1 MDNNMALGFR
11 FYPTEEEL
19 ISFYLRNK
27 LEGMRPDLDRVIPV
41 LDIYE
46 MDPWHLPQFS
56 GEMCRGDPEQWFFF
70 VPRQAREARG
80 GRTSRITSSGYWKGT
95 GSPGYAYSSENRI
108 IGIKKTMVFYKG
120 KAPNGRKT
128 KWKMNEY
135 RAILREASYSTS
147 STTPNPILRH
157 EYSLC
162 RVYMGTGWSRAFDR
176 RPSGAITRE
185 MAMEVHQGD
194 SGAGV
199 IGRSGDM
206 ATTSLAM
213 EVHEVVSAAGMT
225 SGSGDMATTSH
236 HQTNPSKMEKN
247 CSQDSSSS
255 GKDDGHPPQTC
266 ESTFWEISD
275 DDLQSLLE
283 WKNLNWD

>member
-1 MDNNMALGFR
+1 MDNNLALGFR

-27 LEGMRPDLDRVIPV
+27 LEGLRPDLERVIPV
-41 LDIYE
+41 LNIYE

-80 GRTSRITSSGYWKGT
+80 GRNSRTTGSGYWKSV

-120 KAPNGRKT
+120 KAPCGRKT

-135 RAILREASYSTS
+135 KAILGEASS
-147 STTPNPILRH
+147 STGATPNPILRH
-157 EYSLC
+157 EYCLC
-162 RVYMGTGWSRAFDR
+162 RVYIGSGCLREFDR
-176 RPSGAITRE
+176 RPAGAMTSE
-185 MAMEVHQGD
+185 MAMQVPQAV
-194 SGAGV
+194 SG
-199 IGRSGDM
+199 
-206 ATTSLAM
+206 
-213 EVHEVVSAAGMT
+213 AGMT
-225 SGSGDMATTSH
+225 SGSGESMTTTSH
-236 HQTNPSKMEKN
+236 HQISPPKIEKS
-247 CSQDSSSS
+247 CSQDISFS
-255 GKDDGHPPQTC
+255 GGDDAHPPQTS

-275 DDLQSLLE
+275 DALQSLLE
-283 WKNLNWD
+283 WKNSNWD